1 MLPQSKKVSRKEFPK
16 SHKKGEIYHSP
27 HLSLVVVKKDSKLP
41 SKFSFVISGKVAKKA
56 VERNKLKRWTYRT
69 IQKECDNIKNGFVS
83 VFFSK
88 KNSTKLTHSQLEDQV
103 LVLLKNAHLLK
114 KNDASPTQLFKE

>member
-1 MLPQSKKVSRKEFPK
+1 MLPKSKKVSREEFPK
-16 SHKKGEIYHSP
+16 GHKKGATYHSP
-27 HLSLVVVKKDSKLP
+27 HFSFVVVKKDPELP

-69 IQKECDNIKNGFVS
+69 IQKEYDNIKNGSVC

-88 KNSTKLTHSQLEDQV
+88 KGSTKLTYSQLEDQV
-103 LVLLKNAHLLK
+103 RLLLKNAHLLK
-114 KNDASPTQLFKE
+114 NT